1 MKLTILFGG
10 KNITEEGQDLTD
22 ILGKIGTNTES
33 IIVLKG
39 GKVVLEE
46 EVSDGDTI
54 ELVNVASGG

>member
-1 MKLTILFGG
+1 MKLTILFAG
-10 KNITEEGQDLTD
+10 KNITEEGRDLTD
-22 ILGKIGTNTES
+22 ILGKIGTNMES